1 MSSFMTQSPAQL
13 RVCGSLASHSRF
25 SADQLTI
32 GGQSGQTGFG
42 GKAEKRYPGLLKE
55 IVKEI

>member
-1 MSSFMTQSPAQL
+1 MSSFMTQSQAQL

-32 GGQSGQTGFG
+32 GGQTGFG